1 MMNLFTS
8 KKERL
13 LWLTTFFVV
22 VGIFSTIGLAG
33 QFADFFI
40 RQELFGLLFILGFI
54 LTGSIIVT
62 FGLRNK
68 SRPIE
73 WLLYL
78 VVFLILIMIFARSG
92 VSLVER
98 THLFEYGIVSVL
110 LFNAMLERNS
120 SILKAS
126 IYAFLMTTLLGS
138 IDEVIQYYLPV
149 RVFDWLD
156 IVRNISAGLIGI
168 FVNSLFLLMRKKLS
182 SSRIDSSS

>member
-54 LTGSIIVT
+54 LTGFIIVT

-110 LFNAMLERNS
+110 LFNAM
-120 SILKAS
+120 
-126 IYAFLMTTLLGS
+126 
-138 IDEVIQYYLPV
+138 
-149 RVFDWLD
+149 
-156 IVRNISAGLIGI
+156 
-168 FVNSLFLLMRKKLS
+168 
-182 SSRIDSSS
+182 